1 MDGYLILLKL
11 ANSVVEG
18 IVSTNFNFEADEV
31 NLTGKG
37 SGRDSEYSVGDHR
50 GDFNVEGRFDKT
62 HTYGFKELFDAK
74 QAGAAIAFAAGE
86 CNADKTDFS
95 TADYAE
101 QIQGNC
107 IILGLTWGGSRN
119 APTTFTA
126 RCRIT
131 GTPIMATIASA

>member
-11 ANSVVEG
+11 AESIVEG

-31 NLTGKG
+31 NLTGRG
-37 SGRDSEYSVGDHR
+37 SGRASEYSAGDQR
-50 GDFNVEGRFDKT
+50 GDFSVEGRFDKT
-62 HTYGFKELFDAK
+62 HTYGFKELFDAY
-74 QAGAAIAFAAGE
+74 QAGSSVAFAAGE
-86 CNADKTDFS
+86 ANALKTDFS

-119 APTTFTA
+119 NPTNFTA

-131 GTPIMATIASA
+131 GTPTYATIASS

>member
-11 ANSVVEG
+11 ATSIVEG
-18 IVSTNFNFEADEV
+18 VVSTNFDFESDEV

-37 SGRDSEYSVGDHR
+37 TGRASEYSAGDQR
-50 GDFNVEGRFDKT
+50 GQFNIEGRFDKT
-62 HTYGFKELFDAK
+62 HTYGFKELFDAY
-74 QAGAAIAFAAGE
+74 QAGSAVAFAAGE
-86 CNADKTDFS
+86 ANASKSDFS

-107 IILGLTWGGSRN
+107 VILALSWGGSRN
-119 APTTFTA
+119 NPTTFSA

-131 GTPIMATIASA
+131 GTVTYATIASS